1 MIRAAIEGWWND
13 LKRGHFLDVQTRVL
27 TMQLQCKSNNIG
39 IRNRMTILFE
49 FTSPGGVLPSYDME
63 TMVDDDVRLRNM
75 STFMTAALLMCGFFV
90 LLEGVE
96 LFKSG
101 PSEYFGDLWNLMDW
115 LNFLVFFQVWW
126 TLSQMLHMFNDGD
139 PNPPCT
145 ELCRTVGYVDFN
157 PNPNPNPNPD
167 PNPNLNPNPN
177 PNPNPTQV
185 QALQPDGQRWLR
197 PDHL

>member
-115 LNFLVFFQVWW
+115 LNFLVFFQV
-126 TLSQMLHMFNDGD
+126 
-139 PNPPCT
+139 
-145 ELCRTVGYVDFN
+145 
-157 PNPNPNPNPD
+157 NPD
-167 PNPNLNPNPN
+167 PNPNPN
-177 PNPNPTQV
+177 PNPNPTTD
-185 QALQPDGQRWLR
+185 PDPKPNPNPNPGSTSSSSSRSGGRCLK
-197 PDHL
+197 